1 MVEIGS
7 LKAVPGDDSRTRVVL
22 ASGDRL
28 VIDSALAAELR
39 LERGT
44 ILAGLDAERLLEQ
57 GEEGAAR
64 ERALRY
70 LKDRDRSRAEVER
83 RLARYGYGS
92 STIARVAD
100 YLVGYGYIDDRRFAE
115 SYVRSRARSGWGS
128 RRLAHELLKRGVEKS
143 VAESAVAALR
153 AEEGSA
159 EDQVALLAEG
169 CSRRFGGDLADDP
182 ARARRR
188 IQSYLQ
194 RRGHDW
200 DMINQV
206 LGRLVASD
214 EGMEPGEPGES

>member
-1 MVEIGS
+1 
-7 LKAVPGDDSRTRVVL
+7 
-22 ASGDRL
+22 
-28 VIDSALAAELR
+28 VIDSALVAELR
-39 LERGT
+39 LARGT
-44 ILAGLDAERLLEQ
+44 ILAGPDAERLLEQ

-92 STIARVAD
+92 STITRVAD
-100 YLVGYGYIDDRRFAE
+100 YLAGYGFIDDRRFAE

-128 RRLAHELLKRGVEKS
+128 RRLTHELLKKGVDKRI
-143 VAESAVAALR
+143 AERAVAALR

-159 EDQVALLAEG
+159 EDQVVLLVEG
-169 CSRRFGGDLADDP
+169 CGRRFGRDLADDP
-182 ARARRR
+182 VRARRR

-206 LGRLVASD
+206 LVRLTASD
-214 EGMEPGEPGES
+214 GEMEPEEPGEP